1 MPSEENIMIEDD
13 WQKTISFFEQAFTDQ
28 RQFDLFKLLMTSDER
43 DALITRVK
51 IVKALLEGKVNQR
64 QLKDELGIG
73 IATITR
79 GSNSLKEVSP
89 DFKQWLGQTLLKN
102 K

>member
-1 MPSEENIMIEDD
+1 MLEDD
-13 WQKTISFFEQAFTDQ
+13 WQKTVAFLYQAFEDNHQ
-28 RQFDLFKLLMTSDER
+28 LDIFKLLLTTDER
-43 DALITRVK
+43 SSLITRVK

-64 QLKDELGIG
+64 QLKEQLGIG

-89 DFKQWLGQTLLKN
+89 EFKLWLEEKLLK
-102 K
+102 

>member
-1 MPSEENIMIEDD
+1 MTEDD
-13 WQKTISFFEQAFTDQ
+13 WQKTVDFLHQAFKDDYQ
-28 RQFDLFKLLMTSDER
+28 LELFQLLMTRDER
-43 DALITRVK
+43 SALITRVK
-51 IVKALLEGKVNQR
+51 IVKSLLEGNINQR

-89 DFKQWLGQTLLKN
+89 NFKTWLETTLLN